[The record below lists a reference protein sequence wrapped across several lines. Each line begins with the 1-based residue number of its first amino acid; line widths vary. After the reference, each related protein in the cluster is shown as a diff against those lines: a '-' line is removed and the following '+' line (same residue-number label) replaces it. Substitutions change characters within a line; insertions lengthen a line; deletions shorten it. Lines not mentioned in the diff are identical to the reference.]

1 MLFQSSAWK
10 TNITHHISE
19 LDKRLGTTPGLEPI
33 PEQGSS
39 RLGTTP
45 GLEPIPEQGS
55 SRFLLEGLFTNQV
68 SSVTGLV
75 AAGLSGLLISS
86 LSSRF
91 SRSFN
96 QAQRTEERVFRGAE
110 AEQHSWPWIAR
121 IKVWFFF
128 FVILALKTL
137 NTC

>member
-1 MLFQSSAWK
+1 MPFQSSALK
-10 TNITHHISE
+10 TDITYHISE
-19 LDKRLGTTPGLEPI
+19 LDKRLGNNPV
-33 PEQGSS
+33 PEQRSYSELGRGSA
-39 RLGTTP
+39 
-45 GLEPIPEQGS
+45 EKPIPEQGS

-91 SRSFN
+91 SGSSN

-121 IKVWFFF
+121 IKVWLFFL
-128 FVILALKTL
+128 VILDLKSL
-137 NTC
+137 GIW

>member
-1 MLFQSSAWK
+1 LK
-10 TNITHHISE
+10 TNITHHFSE
-19 LDKRLGTTPGLEPI
+19 LDKRLGTTPGLEQGSNSELGRGLSEKPI
-33 PEQGSS
+33 PEH
-39 RLGTTP
+39 R
-45 GLEPIPEQGS
+45 S

-91 SRSFN
+91 SRFSRSSN

-121 IKVWFFF
+121 IKV
-128 FVILALKTL
+128 
-137 NTC
+137 